1 MPPSPR
7 IPQPRI
13 ISRLPGS
20 GSGSGGTAFG
30 GTAFGGV
37 ALGGITNPALLS
49 ETKPESKVEISERT
63 ANSGSPGHAPLT
75 LKSKPTPL
83 EVLARLYGSATGK
96 RWSKFHWFA
105 EPLGK
110 ATEYGIESPIAGAAS
125 SRPNSVTRDR
135 QTTSAFM
142 CLLLITG

>member
-30 GTAFGGV
+30 GTGFGGV
-37 ALGGITNPALLS
+37 ALGGITNPAPLS
-49 ETKPESKVEISERT
+49 EIKPESKVEISERT

-75 LKSKPTPL
+75 LKSKPAPL
-83 EVLARLYGSATGK
+83 VVVARLYGFATGK
-96 RWSKFHWFA
+96 RWLKFHWFA

-110 ATEYGIESPIAGAAS
+110 LTEYGIESPIAGAAS
-125 SRPNSVTRDR
+125 SRHNNVTRDM
-135 QTTSAFM
+135 QPNCDFM
-142 CLLLITG
+142 SLLPTR